1 MKLIK
6 ILILVITILFTFSC
20 EDKDKEITDIKLND
34 YEHKQDVDDFSIS
47 DILLIIEYDDNSF
60 NQICIT
66 KDMIDENDL
75 SKLNNLGKH
84 NIKVNYKN
92 FDIYLDIELTDYYK
106 VDFIVD
112 NEVINTQEVEH
123 GKDAILP
130 NVEKEGFVFLGW
142 DKEGTNITKDTTIV
156 GSYELNKYEVKFIID
171 NKIVDVQMVEH
182 GKDAIL
188 PATDRKGYEFLG
200 WSNDGKN
207 ITNNTVIYGS
217 YEIKINSLDNSV
229 INEIIGNISLYN
241 TELTYEYY
249 NIINKIQYSRE
260 NKLYLYNFISKDYYY
275 IAYYEKPINVNQVQD
290 IYEGYVFESKE
301 TIQVKMND
309 GLLSHIFIVQEGT
322 ILKNLFKGKD
332 LNQDA
337 IHINYM
343 NYDIINNEIIF
354 KNYNE
359 NPEEFAFWAFE
370 EDINEYKD
378 IYNIN
383 YSIIECITKTK
394 SPSEKYE
401 IIKHNNEEYIYFRI
415 GESQNEEIINQLTN
429 IRFGEYANE
438 IVGMCEGYVIDNN
451 ITYLSL
457 KLNDFINWIFM
468 DA

>member
-1 MKLIK
+1 MPLSVK
-6 ILILVITILFTFSC
+6 
-20 EDKDKEITDIKLND
+20 N
-34 YEHKQDVDDFSIS
+34 QSIES
-47 DILLIIEYDDNSF
+47 SG
-60 NQICIT
+60 IT
-66 KDMIDENDL
+66 KDYKEAICEYVWNGFEANATEVRISYTLGQLEGIDTVIVSDNG
-75 SKLNNLGKH
+75 SG
-84 NIKVNYKN
+84 INYN
-92 FDIYLDIELTDYYK
+92 ELPNWQKRGVGIWY
-106 VDFIVD
+106 
-112 NEVINTQEVEH
+112 Q
-123 GKDAILP
+123 

-142 DKEGTNITKDTTIV
+142 DKEGTNITKDTTIT

-171 NKIVDVQMVEH
+171 NKIVDVQVVEH

-207 ITNNTVIYGS
+207 ITTNTVIYGS

-249 NIINKIQYSRE
+249 NIINKIQYSRK

-275 IAYYEKPINVNQVQD
+275 IAYYEKPINEDQVHD
-290 IYEGYVFESKE
+290 IYEGYVFETKE

-309 GLLSHIFIVQEGT
+309 WLLSHIFIVQEGT

-415 GESQNEEIINQLTN
+415 RESGKPRRQT
-429 IRFGEYANE
+429 RRR
-438 IVGMCEGYVIDNN
+438 
-451 ITYLSL
+451 
-457 KLNDFINWIFM
+457 
-468 DA
+468 